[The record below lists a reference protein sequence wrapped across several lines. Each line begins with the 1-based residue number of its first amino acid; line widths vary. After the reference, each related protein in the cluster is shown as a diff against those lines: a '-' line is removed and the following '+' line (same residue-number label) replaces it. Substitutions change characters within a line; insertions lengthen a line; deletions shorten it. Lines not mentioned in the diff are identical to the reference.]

1 MANPCHLCLL
11 DEPKNHLDMESCES
25 LIDAI
30 NGFQGS
36 VIMVTHNEEFL
47 HSIATKLIIFDRD
60 EVSVFD
66 GTYQDFLE
74 KTGWEDEGS
83 KIKTKTSQKILV
95 KNKDEIKK
103 LRAEIIQE
111 KSRILKPLEEK
122 IKSLET
128 CITKKEEEFNLNT
141 QQLIEASEKG
151 NISFLAE
158 GSKLNKTLQSEI
170 ESLYTELACN
180 VEKSE
185 KESEHFRKHL
195 ETLEDN
201 NSKI

>member
-1 MANPCHLCLL
+1 
-11 DEPKNHLDMESCES
+11 MESCES

-30 NGFQGS
+30 DEFQGP

-47 HSIATKLIIFDRD
+47 HSIATKLIIFDRN

-83 KIKTKTSQKILV
+83 KIKTKTSQKILA
-95 KNKDEIKK
+95 KSKDEIKK

-151 NISFLAE
+151 NVSFLAE
-158 GSKLNKTLQSEI
+158 GSKLNKTFQFEI

-185 KESEHFRKHL
+185 KESERFRKHL